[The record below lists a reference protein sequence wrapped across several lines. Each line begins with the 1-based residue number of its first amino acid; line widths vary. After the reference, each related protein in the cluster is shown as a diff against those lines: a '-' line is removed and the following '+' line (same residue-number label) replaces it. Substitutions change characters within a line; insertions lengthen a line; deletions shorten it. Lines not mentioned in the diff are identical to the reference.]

1 MDNNDIKSYI
11 QRLKDIEQELTKDNG
26 DLSFVND
33 LNKILGELTY
43 EVKDHFNPTITSHL
57 EVKCKR
63 LVENAIIPSYAK
75 DGDAGLDLTVTSISS
90 NTTFDVT
97 YKFGISVEIPKGYVG
112 LLFPRSSIRKFDLIL
127 SNCVGVIDSGYR
139 GEIEATFKKTNG
151 LDSLSYKVG
160 ERAAQLII
168 LPYPQVKMVESD
180 ELSTTERG
188 NGGYG
193 STGL

>member
-11 QRLKDIEQELTKDNG
+11 QRLKDIEQELSKESG
-26 DLSFVND
+26 DLSFVDD

-43 EVKDHFNPTITSHL
+43 DAKEHVNPITSHL
-57 EVKCKR
+57 EIKCKR
-63 LVENAIIPSYAK
+63 LDKDAIIPSYAK
-75 DGDAGLDLTVTSISS
+75 DGDAGLDLTITSIVS
-90 NTTFDVT
+90 NTTFDIT
-97 YKFGISVEIPKGYVG
+97 YKFGISIEIPKGYVG
-112 LLFPRSSIRKFDLIL
+112 LLFPRSSVRKFDLIL

-151 LDSLSYKVG
+151 LDSFSYKKG

-168 LPYPQVKMVESD
+168 LPYPQVKIVESD
-180 ELSTTERG
+180 ELSKTERG
-188 NGGYG
+188 DGSYG